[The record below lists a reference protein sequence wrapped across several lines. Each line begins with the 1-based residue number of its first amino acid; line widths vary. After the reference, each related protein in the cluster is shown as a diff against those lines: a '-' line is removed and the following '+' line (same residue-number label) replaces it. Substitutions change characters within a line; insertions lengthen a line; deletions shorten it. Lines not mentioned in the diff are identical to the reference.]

1 MAFKVRLFPGEP
13 DYETL
18 HVAKLTTFPLEKR
31 DYKPYSQA
39 RVCFS
44 HGGLSLQLLAFEAE
58 PLPQSELRA
67 VFRFTGDE
75 PALTL
80 SIHADRRMRI
90 LRGEEEVTTVLV
102 AAEAASLH
110 MFTGE
115 DLQGVF
121 WGGNLFLSAAV
132 MKTYYPRFSP
142 VKDAVFTGNLY
153 KLCEGPEKP
162 HSGCFYPADFSKPLD
177 APENLGE
184 FVVIDY

>member
-1 MAFKVRLFPGEP
+1 
-13 DYETL
+13 
-18 HVAKLTTFPLEKR
+18 
-31 DYKPYSQA
+31 
-39 RVCFS
+39 
-44 HGGLSLQLLAFEAE
+44 
-58 PLPQSELRA
+58 
-67 VFRFTGDE
+67 
-75 PALTL
+75 
-80 SIHADRRMRI
+80 MRI
-90 LRGEEEVTTVLV
+90 LRGAEDVTAVLV

-142 VKDAVFTGNLY
+142 VKGTAFTGNLY

-162 HSGCFYPADFSKPLD
+162 HSGCFYPADFAKPLD